1 MSDNEE
7 TKSSLSNLL
16 DGEASQ
22 PEQAETAPGPR
33 ETEPEPKDQGD
44 KLAASEP
51 PADAEDK
58 DDNSPLVPRKALI
71 EERKKRQDYER
82 KLAEFEA
89 KLAQMSAPKPQPQ
102 PQQQFQMPERPDPW
116 TDPEGA
122 LRWEQ
127 QQREVALYETRVV
140 MSEELMSQKPDYE
153 EAKAV
158 FIQAA
163 QQDPALAQKLVRHPM
178 PAKFVYEEG
187 KKLKALSE
195 IGNDPASYRERL
207 EAEIRERL
215 MAEMQANPS
224 VPATPRAPAPKSLAG
239 TPNQVPRDQK
249 GRFAPSGPTPLEDI
263 IG

>member
-22 PEQAETAPGPR
+22 PEQAETAPEQR
-33 ETEPEPKDQGD
+33 ETEPESKDQGD

-127 QQREVALYETRVV
+127 QQRDIALYETRVV
-140 MSEELMSQKPDYE
+140 MSEELMSQKPD
-153 EAKAV
+153 
-158 FIQAA
+158 
-163 QQDPALAQKLVRHPM
+163 
-178 PAKFVYEEG
+178 
-187 KKLKALSE
+187 
-195 IGNDPASYRERL
+195 
-207 EAEIRERL
+207 
-215 MAEMQANPS
+215 
-224 VPATPRAPAPKSLAG
+224 
-239 TPNQVPRDQK
+239 
-249 GRFAPSGPTPLEDI
+249 
-263 IG
+263 